1 MAARTSTGYAQQVSL
16 IDLADGIRPDAWVL
30 VTAASG
36 GAGSLLV
43 QLARAAGARVVAAAR
58 GEHKLEL
65 ARERGADVTVDYSE
79 PGWPQRVLDAT
90 GGAGADVT
98 FDGGGGPF
106 GDEAFEATAEGGRFV
121 TYGTSNG
128 LTEIDP
134 DLATRRRVSVRY
146 ALAGGPPDAETAP
159 GPRAA
164 GRRGRSSTRSTSHI
178 SPAIRGRRGGSPR
191 RARPL
196 RRSPCAARR
205 GCCRGT
211 SRGGGPGR
219 A

>member
-43 QLARAAGARVVAAAR
+43 QLARAAAARVVAAAR

-106 GDEAFEATAEGGRFV
+106 GDEAFGATAEGGRFV

-134 DLATRRRVSVRY
+134 DLAARRRVSVRY
-146 ALAGGPPDAETAP
+146 ALVEGPPDVETA
-159 GPRAA
+159 RALVQRA
-164 GRRGRSSTRSTSHI
+164 LDAASEGRIVSPIGASFPLAEAERAHI
-178 SPAIRGRRGGSPR
+178 ALAERRVVGK
-191 RARPL
+191 AL
-196 RRSPCAARR
+196 LVI
-205 GCCRGT
+205 
-211 SRGGGPGR
+211 
-219 A
+219 